1 MALAS
6 TSASDD
12 AADETIEDKPEVAT
26 PTTLLNDDV
35 DTVFSAAAA
44 AAANPAFSDKDNI
57 DKDKNNEDKAKNDK

>member
-1 MALAS
+1 M
-6 TSASDD
+6 SASDD
-12 AADETIEDKPEVAT
+12 AADVTIEDKPEVAT

-44 AAANPAFSDKDNI
+44 NPAFSDKDNI